1 MKKHCGR
8 NAAANSMFRRAMLA
22 GVAASLLLLPGRGF
36 ALDSAKSLF
45 QFNCQNWTRQNALPA
60 DKINCVT
67 QSKNGFLW
75 LGTQNGLV
83 RFDGQEFK
91 KIPINL
97 PSAHGQ
103 DVRQVIAARD
113 GLVRFAIHNGGFGSY
128 DGQKFSALGDDR
140 WAQRSM
146 NAIDVLEATD
156 GAIWTSGDMA
166 LGRWVE
172 GEPDK
177 SLFILSTNGIVLSL
191 CEDASGRIWI
201 GTVEHGLSYWA
212 DGKMVPFPEDQLKDQ
227 NIFALAVDAE
237 NQIWAGT
244 GNGLHCYYPTGQAK
258 EIPPIGSEIKAL
270 LVDRHGIL
278 WVGTTGMGLARY
290 EAGKFDFLKKVDGLG
305 SDNVTSLFEDAEG
318 SLWVGTVDGLS
329 QLSDVKFPIYSSKEG
344 LGEGSTVAVAAAKA
358 GGLWIA
364 NSSSGV
370 TFFDGQNITNYSGQP
385 LFSSPYCKTVF
396 QASNGVVYAVDGA
409 KNLNVFAGGQL
420 LARYPNPAWPETLA
434 EDSHGVLAG
443 IGDTLFRI
451 QDGKLQPYLYKD
463 GVQPVFYWIINLCV
477 AKDGVIWVASNNG
490 IFRLQDGTFKR
501 WSATNGL
508 SGDRTYWVCE
518 DVDGGIWAG
527 LPTGLARIKN
537 GRIKNITQQDGLPD
551 DRIFAIVPDDHGYFW
566 CDSGRGIFRA
576 SRQALNDFADGKT
589 GQVKCELFDGLESVK
604 SVDRTDQ
611 GNSGCKTLDG
621 RIWFPSPWGVV
632 MIDPAHLPTNSIAPP
647 VQIERVLA
655 NGKEFDP
662 DKDIVAPPGKGELEI
677 DFAGLSYIAPQQIR
691 YRYQL
696 AGYDKDWVETEGRR
710 LAFYT
715 NLKPGRYTFRVL
727 AANADGIWN
736 ETGDSFK
743 FELRPH
749 FYQTIWFLLGVVALA
764 LAALGGAYAGRV
776 RHLNRR
782 QQALQKARDLLE
794 TEVTNRTAELAAANT
809 SLQREIDQHKQTA
822 AALKERT
829 QALETEIEERKQMQ
843 LEVER
848 VHQRLLE
855 TSRQA
860 GMAEV
865 ATNVLHNVGNV
876 LNSVNVSAALVEAS
890 TKQSKVSS
898 LAKVAAL
905 LNEHAAD
912 LGGFM
917 TRDPKGR
924 QLPGYLSQLA
934 EQLARDQQNAI
945 AELELLRQNI
955 EHIMDIIAMQQNYA
969 KISGVT
975 ETVKMADLVEDALRM
990 NNESLVRHEIGLIR
1004 EYADVPPVTV
1014 EKHRVLQILVN
1025 LIRNAKHA
1033 CDESGRKDKQMT
1045 MRVANGEGRIKISVA
1060 DNGIGIPPENLTRIF
1075 SHGFTTRKDGHGFG
1089 LHSGALAAKEMGGAL
1104 TVRSDGPGKGATFT
1118 LELPSNRNE
1127 DSNE

>member
-1 MKKHCGR
+1 
-8 NAAANSMFRRAMLA
+8 MLA
-22 GVAASLLLLPGRGF
+22 GAAASLLLLPGRGF
-36 ALDSAKSLF
+36 ALDPAKSLF
-45 QFNCQNWTRQNALPA
+45 QFNCQNWIRQNGLPA
-60 DKINCVT
+60 AKINCVT
-67 QSKNGFLW
+67 QSKNGYLW

-103 DVRQVIAARD
+103 DVRQVIAARN
-113 GLVRFAIHNGGFGSY
+113 GQIHFAIQNGNFGSY
-128 DGQKFSALGDDR
+128 DGQKFLALGDDR
-140 WAQRSM
+140 WAQRGM
-146 NAIDVLEATD
+146 NAIDILEARD
-156 GAIWTSGDMA
+156 GAVWTSGDMA
-166 LGRWVE
+166 LGCWFSENPAR
-172 GEPDK
+172 
-177 SLFILSTNGIVLSL
+177 SLFIPSTNGIVLSL
-191 CEDASGRIWI
+191 CEDASGRIWM
-201 GTVEHGLSYWA
+201 GTVEHGLFYWA
-212 DGKMVPFPEDQLKDQ
+212 NEQMVPFPADQLKDQ

-244 GNGLHCYYPTGQAK
+244 GNGLHCYYPNGQARG
-258 EIPPIGSEIKAL
+258 IPSLDSEIKAL

-278 WVGTTGMGLARY
+278 WVGTTSMGLARY
-290 EAGKFDFLKKVDGLG
+290 EHGKFEFLKKADGLG
-305 SDNVTSLFEDAEG
+305 SDNVTALFEDAEG

-344 LGEGSTVAVAAAKA
+344 LGKGSSVAVAAAKA

-364 NSSSGV
+364 NYSGV
-370 TFFDGQNITNYSGQP
+370 TFLDGQNLTNYSGRP
-385 LFSSPYCKTVF
+385 LFPNPYCKTIF

-409 KNLNVFAGGQL
+409 KNINVFTGSQL

-451 QDGKLQPYLYKD
+451 QDGKLQPYPYRD

-477 AKDGVIWVASNNG
+477 AKDGAIWVASNNG
-490 IFRLQDGTFKR
+490 IFRLQDGTFKQ
-501 WSATNGL
+501 WSVTNGL
-508 SGDRTYWVCE
+508 SGDKADWVCE
-518 DVDGGIWAG
+518 DVDGSIWV
-527 LPTGLARIKN
+527 GLATGMARVKN
-537 GRIKNITQQDGLPD
+537 GQIKNITQLDGLPD

-576 SRQALNDFADGKT
+576 SRRELNDFADGASA
-589 GQVKCELFDGLESVK
+589 QVKCELFDGLESVK

-621 RIWFPSPWGVV
+621 RIWFPCPWGVI
-632 MIDPAHLPTNSIAPP
+632 MIDPAQVPTNSIAPP
-647 VQIERVLA
+647 VQIARVLA
-655 NGKEFDP
+655 NGREFDP
-662 DKDIVAPPGKGELEI
+662 DKDVVVPPGKGELEI
-677 DFAGLSYIAPQQIR
+677 DFAGLSYIAPQKIR

-749 FYQTIWFLLGVVALA
+749 FYQTIWFLLGGVALA

-776 RHLNRR
+776 RHLHRK
-782 QQALQKARDLLE
+782 QEALQKARDLLE
-794 TEVTNRTAELAAANT
+794 TEVTSRTADLATANT
-809 SLQREIDQHKQTA
+809 SLQREIDKHRQTA
-822 AALKERT
+822 AELKKRT
-829 QALETEIEERKQMQ
+829 EALEKEIEERKQIQ

-876 LNSVNVSAALVEAS
+876 LNSVNVSAALVEAN
-890 TKQSKVSS
+890 TKQSRVSS

-905 LNEHAAD
+905 LNEHSAD
-912 LGGFM
+912 LGAFM
-917 TRDPKGR
+917 SRDPRGR
-924 QLPGYLSQLA
+924 QLPGYLNQLA
-934 EQLARDQQNAI
+934 EQLAGEQQNAI
-945 AELELLRQNI
+945 TELELLRQNI
-955 EHIMDIIAMQQNYA
+955 EHIMDIVAMQQNYA
-969 KISGVT
+969 TISGVT
-975 ETVKMADLVEDALRM
+975 ETVQVADLVEDALRM
-990 NNESLVRHEIGLIR
+990 NVGALARHEIELIR
-1004 EYADVPPVTV
+1004 EFAGVPLITV
-1014 EKHRVLQILVN
+1014 EKHKILQVLMN
-1025 LIRNAKHA
+1025 LIRNAKYA
-1033 CDESGRKDKQMT
+1033 CDDSGREDKKIT
-1045 MRVANGEGRIKISVA
+1045 VRVADGEGRIKVSVI

-1089 LHSGALAAKEMGGAL
+1089 LHSGALAAKEMGGSL
-1104 TVRSDGPGKGATFT
+1104 TVHSDGPGCGATFT
-1118 LELPSNRNE
+1118 LELPYTPNE
-1127 DSNE
+1127 N